1 VSLSDRARQRAAKV
15 AGWAFL
21 VYIAAG
27 LAESILFESTLGSG
41 APLTKL
47 ANANAN
53 ASTLRLTVVL
63 SLVSIF
69 SALVLAVT
77 LFAVTFSYGP
87 IVALAGLVGR
97 TAEGVIGCT
106 YALTTA
112 GLVSTARFSAAG
124 EFIAGS
130 ESVAV
135 LLLAI
140 RHESAL
146 LSALCFAVG
155 SAAFA
160 YLLIRGRAVSAAL
173 AWFGLAA
180 SVLLMI
186 VLPAQMATGV
196 HGLLAIV
203 LWLPM
208 LMFELVLA
216 VWLIVRGLR
225 RDDGAAQ
232 IQSMQDRQGS
242 SPLRG

>member
-1 VSLSDRARQRAAKV
+1 VSLSEPARQCAAKV

-41 APLTKL
+41 AALTKL
-47 ANANAN
+47 ANVNAN
-53 ASTLRLTVVL
+53 VSTLRLTVVL
-63 SLVSIF
+63 SLVTIV

-77 LFAVTFSYGP
+77 LFAMTFSYGP
-87 IVALAGLVGR
+87 ILALAGLVGR
-97 TAEGVIGCT
+97 TAEGVIGGA

-124 EFIAGS
+124 DFIAGS
-130 ESVAV
+130 EAVAV

-146 LSALCFAVG
+146 LSAVCFAVG

-160 YLLIRGRAVSAAL
+160 YLLIRGRAVPAAL
-173 AWFGLAA
+173 ARFGLAA
-180 SVLLMI
+180 SVLL
-186 VLPAQMATGV
+186 VVAVPAQMATGA
-196 HGLLAIV
+196 HGLITMAP
-203 LWLPM
+203 WLPM

-225 RDDGAAQ
+225 CDRGPVQ
-232 IQSMQDRQGS
+232 NQSTQGS
-242 SPLRG
+242 